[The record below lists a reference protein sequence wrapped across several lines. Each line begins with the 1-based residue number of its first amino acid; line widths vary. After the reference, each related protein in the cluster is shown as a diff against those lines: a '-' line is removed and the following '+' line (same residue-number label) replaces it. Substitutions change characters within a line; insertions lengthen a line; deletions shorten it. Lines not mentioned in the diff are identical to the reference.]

1 MITAEER
8 QRLRNLIKNYYTAL
22 YKGEFFRSEHFIEE
36 ILPIEIYELLLEIK
50 ELLLSLKEQRKQSD

>member
-8 QRLRNLIKNYYTAL
+8 QRLRDLIKGYYTWL
-22 YKGEFFRSEHFIEE
+22 YDGEFTRSEKFIEE

-50 ELLLSLKEQRKQSD
+50 ELLLSLKEQCKQSD